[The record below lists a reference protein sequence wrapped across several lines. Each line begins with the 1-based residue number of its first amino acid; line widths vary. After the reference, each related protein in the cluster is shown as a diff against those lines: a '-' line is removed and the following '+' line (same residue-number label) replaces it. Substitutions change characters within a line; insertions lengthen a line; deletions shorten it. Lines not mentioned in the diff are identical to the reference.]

1 MNPLPSETE
10 SAGSF
15 VTDLKKPPGS
25 MQSQQSSSESFGFQ
39 WAKFKTTQLDS
50 HTGLSL
56 TLTRFFSSTKWKP
69 KDLNGK
75 SVLEAG
81 SGAGRFTEV
90 LLDAG
95 AIVTTFDASVA
106 IDVNRENN
114 AGKGDVKFLRADI
127 YDIPVPDGS
136 FDFVFCYGVI
146 QHLPDA
152 EKALQSLV
160 SKLKPGGRISIDH
173 YLKTS
178 ALDPFNQPKYFWR
191 RWTVGMEPE
200 RLLHIISAYM
210 PIWLPINSLIQLIPY
225 FGPKIAAL
233 TMIPCWNYLR
243 SGLNRQQRL
252 EWAILDTFDALSPVY
267 DTPRTL
273 EEVRELVARC
283 EGLTDITVFYGSN
296 GVVANAVKC

>member
-1 MNPLPSETE
+1 MNPYPFETE

-15 VTDLKKPPGS
+15 VTDLKNLPGS
-25 MQSQQSSSESFGFQ
+25 MQSQQSSSDSFGFQ

-56 TLTRFFSSTKWKP
+56 TLTRFFSNTKWKP
-69 KDLNGK
+69 KDINGK

-95 AIVTTFDASVA
+95 AIVTTFDASIA

-114 AGKGDVKFLRADI
+114 AGRGDVKFLRADI
-127 YDIPVPDGS
+127 YDIPVPNGS

-152 EKALQSLV
+152 EKALESLV

-200 RLLHIISAYM
+200 RLLRIISAYM
-210 PIWLPINSLIQLIPY
+210 PVWLPINTLIQLIPY

-252 EWAILDTFDALSPVY
+252 EWAILDTFDALSPAY

-283 EGLTDITVFYGSN
+283 EGLTDINVFYGSN
-296 GVVANAVKC
+296 GVVANAVKR